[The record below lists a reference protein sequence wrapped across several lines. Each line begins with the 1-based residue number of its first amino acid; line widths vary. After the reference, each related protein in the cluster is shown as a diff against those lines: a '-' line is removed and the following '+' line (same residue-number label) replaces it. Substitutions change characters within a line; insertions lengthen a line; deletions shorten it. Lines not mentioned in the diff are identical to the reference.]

1 MEVNW
6 SMLLTIFLA
15 IVLARIFNRALFSG
29 GSKQEGTLVGAET
42 QSEAV
47 PTVTY
52 ANPIEE
58 FCRKKY
64 PGAYR

>member
-29 GSKQEGTLVGAET
+29 GSKQEGTHVGAKT
-42 QSEAV
+42 QSPTV

-52 ANPIEE
+52 ANPIDQFIAEHHPNA
-58 FCRKKY
+58 R
-64 PGAYR
+64 R

>member
-29 GSKQEGTLVGAET
+29 GSIEKGTYVGVET
-42 QSEAV
+42 QSPAV

-52 ANPIEE
+52 ANPIDEHITK
-58 FCRKKY
+58 FHPNAIR
-64 PGAYR
+64 